1 MQAGAGQS
9 DFQQNVNTSIIPP
22 NYGIKIT
29 ITPAIVS
36 PHPYTPFLSPF
47 PLCSVA

>member
-47 PLCSVA
+47 PPA